1 MLTVIYGED
10 TAASRT
16 TLNNV
21 IAEAKLKN
29 PETNIT
35 RLVGPKITTA
45 DLEQHFAATELFA
58 TPKLII
64 IEELFSAPHSKK
76 RTELITYLG
85 EHHPTAEHH
94 IITWDKKAL
103 TPTQIKQLKASTAK
117 EHKLS
122 SSLFKWLDSLKGKPT
137 LAQQKTSLELLR
149 SAIAQNDAFLCF
161 TMLIRQIRLLIQA
174 ADGTKMAGAPFM
186 IQKLKG
192 QAASFT
198 MEQLLAL
205 HEQLL
210 HFDRAEKTSKNALP
224 LEKRLEHISIGL

>member
-16 TLNNV
+16 TLNNI
-21 IAEAKLKN
+21 IADAKLKN
-29 PETNIT
+29 PETSIT
-35 RLVGPKITTA
+35 RLQGQKITTA

-76 RTELITYLG
+76 RTELVTYLG

-103 TPTQIKQLKASTAK
+103 TATQIKQLKADTAK

-122 SSLFKWLDSLKGKPT
+122 SSLFKWLESLKGTPNAT
-137 LAQQKTSLELLR
+137 QQKTSLELLQA
-149 SAIAQNDAFLCF
+149 AIAQTDAYLCF

-174 ADGTKMAGAPFM
+174 QDGAKIAGPPFM
-186 IQKLKG
+186 IAKLKG
-192 QAASFT
+192 QAASFSKEKLLVLHT
-198 MEQLLAL
+198 QLLSI
-205 HEQLL
+205 
-210 HFDRAEKTSKNALP
+210 DRAEKTSKNALP
-224 LEKRLEHISIGL
+224 LDKKLEQISIGL

>member
-16 TLNNV
+16 TLNNL
-21 IAEAKLKN
+21 IADAKLKN
-29 PETNIT
+29 PETTIT
-35 RLVGPKITTA
+35 RLAGPKITTA

-85 EHHPTAEHH
+85 EHHTTAEHH

-103 TPTQIKQLKASTAK
+103 TATQIKQLKADTAK

-122 SSLFKWLDSLKGKPT
+122 SSLFKWLESLKGKPNPP
-137 LAQQKTSLELLR
+137 QQKTSLELLR
-149 SAIAQNDAFLCF
+149 AAVAQNDAFLCF
-161 TMLIRQIRLLIQA
+161 TMLIRQVRLLIQA
-174 ADGTKMAGAPFM
+174 LDGTKMAGAPFM

-198 MEQLLAL
+198 MEQLLTL
-205 HEQLL
+205 HSQLL
-210 HFDRAEKTSKNALP
+210 VLDRAEKTSKNILP
-224 LEKRLEHISIGL
+224 LEKKLEQISIGL